1 MMTVAVVGATGRQGS
16 ATARH
21 LLRAGAH
28 VRALTRDP
36 AGAVARELAGLG
48 ADVRQVELDDVGS
61 VQAAFEGA
69 HAAFNVQ
76 NPMTSSVE
84 AEVRRGTNV
93 AEAAAATGIGHVV
106 YGAAG
111 VGDAP
116 TGVPSWDSKLAVAE
130 AFRERDVPLTV
141 LRPLAFMELMTDK
154 AFFPAAAVW
163 GVMPRLAGADRPI
176 GWLSVDDLGRIAAQ
190 VFLEPEQWAGSALSL
205 AADVRTIDECRALW
219 SEHVGRRPRG
229 LPMPTWLFE
238 RLAGPDLPLMW
249 RWLHDHDLDLSV
261 DTTRALLPDAQA
273 VPEWLAGTARLSF

>member
-21 LLRAGAH
+21 LLGAGVH

-48 ADVRQVELDDVGS
+48 ADPRPIDLDDVES
-61 VQAAFEGA
+61 LQAAFEGA
-69 HAAFNVQ
+69 HAVFNVQ
-76 NPMTSSVE
+76 SPVTSSAA

-93 AEAAAATGIGHVV
+93 AKAAAAAGIGHVV

-111 VGDAP
+111 VGDVP

-130 AFRERDVPLTV
+130 AFRARDVPLTV
-141 LRPLAFMELMTDK
+141 LRPMAFLELMTDK
-154 AFFPAAAVW
+154 GAAAAVW
-163 GVMPRLAGADRPI
+163 GVMRRLAGADRPI
-176 GWLSVDDLGRIAAQ
+176 GWLAVDDLGRIATQ
-190 VFLEPEQWAGSALSL
+190 VFLEPERWAGSALTL

-219 SEHVGRRPRG
+219 KEHVGRRPRR

-238 RLAGPDLPLMW
+238 RLASPDLPLMW
-249 RWLHDHDLDLSV
+249 RWLRDHDLDLSV
-261 DTTRALLPDAQA
+261 ETTRTLLPDAQT
-273 VPEWLAGTARLSF
+273 VPEWLAGTARLAY